1 MDHGIARYNRL
12 LETAAANVEAMLD
25 LDIRGIRG

>member
-1 MDHGIARYNRL
+1 MDYGINRYHRL

-25 LDIRGIRG
+25 LDIGGIRG